1 VPEYLLHSVGDPQ
14 REYARQAA
22 SDGVI
27 TYSYSTKNFKWIE
40 PDSSNR
46 WTNSTM
52 TQNPIAADAQQSNYI
67 DTIFGFIDSITGV
80 SFQKVEGQRGEIHLN
95 FVPTNVNK
103 RFKGDAFKKGKAIDP
118 VTNTE
123 FYGGVGY
130 LNGYGQMY
138 SKHNQAQ
145 YGSIQDIRSI
155 ETTILETIGV
165 TAPNGE
171 SSDPNYSWDNTL
183 MSQYDGGLD
192 SFGATFFFTADDQAA
207 IRTIFGAPS
216 TPSPS
221 GSRTHIQRIKE
232 DLMIGTDGVVD
243 IFKLTS
249 KGMILKKDSGTQ
261 YDKLGPIYNNYNVS
275 YVANF
280 NPEEGDKILIH
291 RSLLNPKTPQSKASK
306 KLAKPF
312 KNTPLRFKQI
322 FGDSYKTGENV
333 YYNDAGKILID
344 TNGKEQ
350 GLTPKG
356 SPSKSYLYRY
366 NSAGIN
372 GQIVAFVDPV
382 GPETIPFQSSWL
394 DFFV

>member
-1 VPEYLLHSVGDPQ
+1 MPEYLLHPDGAPQ
-14 REYARQAA
+14 REYASQAA

-27 TYSYSTKNFKWIE
+27 TYSYSTDNFKWIE

-46 WTNSTM
+46 WTNSTI
-52 TQNPIAADAQQSNYI
+52 TQNPVAADLQQSNYI
-67 DTIFGFIDSITGV
+67 DTVFGFIDSITGV

-95 FVPTNVNK
+95 FLPTNVNK
-103 RFKGDAFKKGKAIDP
+103 RFKGDFTKGNAIDP

-123 FYGGVGY
+123 FDGGVGY

-138 SKHNQAQ
+138 SYHNQAQ
-145 YGSIQDIRSI
+145 YGAIQDIRTI
-155 ETTILETIGV
+155 QKTILETIGV
-165 TAPNGE
+165 TAPNGYAG
-171 SSDPNYSWDNTL
+171 DPDYSWDNTL
-183 MSQYDGGLD
+183 MSQYDGGLG
-192 SFGATFFFTADDQAA
+192 SFGATFFLTDDDQAA
-207 IRTIFGAPS
+207 VQTIFSASS

-243 IFKLTS
+243 TFKLTS

-261 YDKLGPIYNNYNVS
+261 YDDLGPIYNNYNVS

-291 RSLLNPKTPQSKASK
+291 RSLLNPKTPQSKASR

-312 KNTPLRFKQI
+312 KKTKLRFKQI
-322 FGDSYKTGENV
+322 LGDSYKTGENI
-333 YYNDAGKILID
+333 YYNDAGKILVD
-344 TNGKEQ
+344 TNGRKQ

-356 SPSKSYLYRY
+356 SPNKSYLYKY
-366 NSAGIN
+366 NSTGIN

-382 GPETIPFQSSWL
+382 GPETVPFQSQWL
-394 DFFV
+394 DFFM